1 MTDFN
6 ILRKRYSDVLCGRG
20 YNGKKTADCILQS
33 DERTEQRLVQLGGRI
48 EKAITSNEPGVIN
61 ATLKG
66 ILDISISFSQNNS
79 QFYHNKNI
87 KNQAQRMAVNSVIQG
102 TAAEILK
109 KVMIEVYRYIKDKE
123 GISLLLQVHDE
134 LIFEVHKDKVDL
146 YKNEIEKI
154 MKNTVKFDDV
164 PLEINT
170 NIGINWAETK

>member
-1 MTDFN
+1 
-6 ILRKRYSDVLCGRG
+6 
-20 YNGKKTADCILQS
+20 
-33 DERTEQRLVQLGGRI
+33 
-48 EKAITSNEPGVIN
+48 
-61 ATLKG
+61 
-66 ILDISISFSQNNS
+66 
-79 QFYHNKNI
+79 
-87 KNQAQRMAVNSVIQG
+87 MAVNSVIQG